1 MDRFSDMQDDFFSN
15 RKKFEIGGFDLVERY
30 RLNFVIDIAPSNR
43 NLLKCQTK
51 RKLVFLMKL
60 NPVRL

>member
-1 MDRFSDMQDDFFSN
+1 MTFSAIGKN
-15 RKKFEIGGFDLVERY
+15 FEIGGFDLVERY
-30 RLNFVIDIAPSNR
+30 RLNFVIGIALSNR
-43 NLLKCQTK
+43 NLLKCQAK